1 MAPDTFQPA
10 SRHSDTRNKTL
21 VLCFDGTL
29 DRYNNAISN
38 IARLVSFFEKND
50 PEKQLVY
57 YQAGVGTSI
66 GPAYLGRGVQYVQ
79 DVMDSAF
86 ATSLD
91 RHVRSVQLTHCSVAR
106 RAELA
111 SSPSGHGRL

>member
-1 MAPDTFQPA
+1 MAPYTFQA
-10 SRHSDTRNKTL
+10 SSSHADKQNKTL

-29 DRYNNAISN
+29 DRYNDAISN

-50 PEKQLVY
+50 PEQQLVY

-66 GPAYLGRGVQYVQ
+66 GPAYLGRGLQYVQ

-91 RHVRSVQLTHCSVAR
+91 RHVGSV
-106 RAELA
+106 
-111 SSPSGHGRL
+111 